1 MLYPTMFRTRRFEL
15 MQVEVA
21 LFASLSGFQP
31 DGQGGRHARTFDLE
45 DGTTIADVIATL
57 GLPDQP
63 RVVFVNS
70 RHAEESAELHDGD
83 RLAIFPPV
91 AGG

>member
-1 MLYPTMFRTRRFEL
+1 MD
-15 MQVEVA
+15 VDVA
-21 LFASLSGFQP
+21 LFAYLADYQP
-31 DGQGGRHARTFDLE
+31 DRAGGRHARSFELAQ
-45 DGTTIADVIATL
+45 GTTIADIITTL

-63 RVVFVNS
+63 RIVFVNNS
-70 RHAEESAELHDGD
+70 KALETAELHDGD

>member
-1 MLYPTMFRTRRFEL
+1 MK
-15 MQVEVA
+15 VDIA
-21 LFASLSGFQP
+21 LFAYLADHQP
-31 DGQGGRHARTFDLE
+31 DGLGGRHARTFDLPE
-45 DGTTIADVIATL
+45 GTTIADMIATL

-63 RVVFVNS
+63 RVVFVNN
-70 RHAEESAELHDGD
+70 RHAAEDSTLHDGD

>member
-1 MLYPTMFRTRRFEL
+1 MN
-15 MQVEVA
+15 VDVA
-21 LFASLSGFQP
+21 LFASLSDFHTLSGS
-31 DGQGGRHARTFDLE
+31 GHTRTYELAE
-45 DGTTIADVIATL
+45 GTRIADVIGML

-63 RVVFVNS
+63 RIVFIDG
-70 RHAEESAELHDGD
+70 RHADESRELHEGE

>member
-1 MLYPTMFRTRRFEL
+1 

-21 LFASLSGFQP
+21 LFASLSGMHTEA
-31 DGQGGRHARTFDLE
+31 GEGHARSYDLE
-45 DGTTIADVIATL
+45 PGTTIADVISKL
-57 GLPDQP
+57 DLPDQP
-63 RVVFVNS
+63 RIVFVGG
-70 RHAEESAELHDGD
+70 RHADENRQLLEGE

>member
-1 MLYPTMFRTRRFEL
+1 MK
-15 MQVEVA
+15 VDVA
-21 LFASLSGFQP
+21 LFAYLADYQP
-31 DGQGGRHARTFDLE
+31 DGLGGRHARAFNLAE
-45 DGTTIADVIATL
+45 GTTVASVISDL

-63 RVVFVNS
+63 RIVFVNN
-70 RHAEESAELHDGD
+70 RHAAEGAALHDGD

>member
-1 MLYPTMFRTRRFEL
+1 MR
-15 MQVEVA
+15 VDVA

-31 DGQGGRHARTFDLE
+31 DGFGGRHARTFDLAE
-45 DGTTIADVIATL
+45 GTTIAQVIDML

-63 RVVFVNS
+63 RVVFVNN
-70 RHAEESAELHDGD
+70 RHAEESAKLHDGD

>member
-1 MLYPTMFRTRRFEL
+1 MN
-15 MQVEVA
+15 VDVA
-21 LFASLSGFQP
+21 LFAYLSKYQP
-31 DGQGGRHARTFDLE
+31 DRAGGRHARAFDLA

-63 RVVFVNS
+63 RIVFVNG
-70 RHAEESAELHDGD
+70 RHTPEASPLQDGD